1 MYWFLLVL
9 YIFLVLIMIGVVL
22 IQEPKSGGLSATFGG
37 SAQAVFGAKGAPT
50 FFTRATWVLGGLYLL
65 LSLVLSLMSA
75 PTGGLTIER
84 EVRKGELYKHLAPL
98 IQQEPQGQQQ
108 GGEGK

>member
-1 MYWFLLVL
+1 MYWFLLAL
-9 YIFLVLIMIGVVL
+9 YLLLVLIMIGVVL

-50 FFTRATWVLGGLYLL
+50 FFTRATWVLGGLYLF

-98 IQQEPQGQQQ
+98 IQEQPTQQQ